1 MAETFRLRIYDRL
14 PGSIYAGTLT
24 LHENPQKSTNVIKY
38 TQHTTDPYR
47 TWQWFTP
54 FLIMP
59 PPNLVI
65 YMDANPHIVTPSKS
79 REKKSP
85 SILQVGLKHFWTVLP
100 TGKFKIPHHFLHQK
114 DEYLVKFSEAGDP
127 WVVKGEI
134 PFPWANSG
142 DRIFCRVITPD
153 AGEFVTKNAQKVGY
167 NSHIVTIDPSTSW
180 DIQGYGVFDPSV
192 WADFLT
198 SEASPSYSSLHVR
211 SLRYVLWM
219 DSIASW
225 RLIFGGLLPL
235 FSDPWDEDWCIYPKN
250 PGLSWDILRMGL
262 EPLIPL

>member
-1 MAETFRLRIYDRL
+1 MSWI
-14 PGSIYAGTLT
+14 G
-24 LHENPQKSTNVIKY
+24 KY

-54 FLIMP
+54 LLIMP

-100 TGKFKIPHHFLHQK
+100 TGKFQIPHHFLHQK

-142 DRIFCRVITPD
+142 DQIFCRVT
-153 AGEFVTKNAQKVGY
+153 
-167 NSHIVTIDPSTSW
+167 
-180 DIQGYGVFDPSV
+180 YGVFDPSV

-211 SLRYVLWM
+211 SLRYVL
-219 DSIASW
+219 
-225 RLIFGGLLPL
+225 
-235 FSDPWDEDWCIYPKN
+235 
-250 PGLSWDILRMGL
+250 
-262 EPLIPL
+262 